1 MQQVVL
7 YIYHYFSVGDSGLKA
22 WTPHFIQ
29 QMSFDA
35 PPTGIPQRVR
45 AVVWL
50 GHLKTTNGQTVS
62 SNRYLSVKIMISF
75 Q

>member
-1 MQQVVL
+1 MTVCCSSGFFSLLSSYFTCFNDNPVVSRMQQVVL

-45 AVVWL
+45 AVV
-50 GHLKTTNGQTVS
+50 
-62 SNRYLSVKIMISF
+62 
-75 Q
+75 